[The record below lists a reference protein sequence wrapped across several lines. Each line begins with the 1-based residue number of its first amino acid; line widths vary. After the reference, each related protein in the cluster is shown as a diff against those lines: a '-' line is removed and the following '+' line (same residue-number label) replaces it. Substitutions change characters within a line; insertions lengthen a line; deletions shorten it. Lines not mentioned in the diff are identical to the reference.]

1 MATGT
6 ETEPTPATPVPPPV
20 PVAAPRLL
28 DAIKPH
34 ALKIAAGASAVGLIS
49 TFLPLVSLGFLSVAV
64 VDAWQGVLCL
74 LGYVG
79 VGVLA
84 GLILLK
90 KVPSARPLVLASLI
104 TAGVVTLLASWVFL
118 RVLFSE
124 LSPGFGAFLNFLAA
138 FVVAAAVVLEAKKE
152 KIL

>member
-6 ETEPTPATPVPPPV
+6 ETEPTPTSPTPPPV
-20 PVAAPRLL
+20 PVAAPQLL
-28 DAIKPH
+28 EAIKPH
-34 ALKIAAGASAVGLIS
+34 ALKIALGASGVGLIS

-64 VDAWQGVLCL
+64 IDAWQGVLCL

-79 VGVLA
+79 VGVMA

-90 KVPSARPLVLASLI
+90 KVPSARPLVLASVI
-104 TAGVVTLLASWVFL
+104 TAGVVALMASWMFL
-118 RVLFSE
+118 RLLFSE
-124 LSPGFGAFLNFLAA
+124 VSPGFGAFLNFLTALVVTAA
-138 FVVAAAVVLEAKKE
+138 TVLEAKKE